1 VLFSALKARAFYQL
15 AKFMECVDLCD
26 RILQDVSSV
35 RGNENERIKRFKHSA
50 TLYVNFDYLK
60 SIVCSLK
67 SLALHGLGKSQEA
80 LGISKQLSS
89 ESDDLLY
96 NTVLMLWSKGEKVHA
111 SSLWMNHRSIPWN
124 ESPKFYEDLLKSFQS
139 RPT

>member
-1 VLFSALKARAFYQL
+1 MLFLTLKARALYQL
-15 AKFMECVDLCD
+15 TKFMECVDLCD
-26 RILQDVSSV
+26 IILEDISSIG
-35 RGNENERIKRFKHSA
+35 GNENERIKRFKQST
-50 TLYVNFDYLK
+50 TLYVNVDNLK
-60 SIVCSLK
+60 SRVCSLK

-111 SSLWMNHRSIPWN
+111 SSMWMNHRSIPWN
-124 ESPKFYEDLLKSFQS
+124 QSPKFYEDLLKSFQS
-139 RPT
+139 RPP